1 MSLLNT
7 PFWQDLDGNPRTGV
21 NPPSLVM
28 RSGHLTPQRHGE
40 IQQIYMRFS
49 LAKLTA
55 VGDFF
60 VFNRVLSDG
69 TRVRLESMQG
79 KDRVFVWASDAQL
92 EDPWDR
98 GWSFIP
104 ANDASRGG
112 FLRRPGAASDDLSA
126 AAFMPIGNFVSPAG
140 KAGKAVHTFVDA
152 TTGNRRI
159 CTDREGGSRMWR
171 STKAHTKGGDPE
183 TLTFDHQT
191 VYVSGFKAVM
201 DFYESTG
208 SSTHIEGAAI
218 AKRGAEKW
226 LVFITSNR
234 LGAIRL
240 RDLKP
245 TNTNFVDCGPA
256 IDSDKSVFT
265 RLTLWEFSP
274 DGMNAIAMGGLYP
287 MRDVIPVTMN
297 TVYRVK
303 LIAQNG
309 TIPFRVEASEE
320 LKMDVG
326 IKKRVINTFHF
337 NEASRNFEFSGWGKF
352 MFSKER
358 EYSAFVPTGFTGGW
372 GPSINQSEVGFPNKY
387 YEISGSYY
395 DPLISISSIVYPGS
409 RVPAEIVDPAS
420 WRPLGDP
427 VVFSG
432 LPKNFGNDND
442 AAPDSFLYT
451 RGFVSGAAGIIPPT
465 PDGYARRHV
474 PALGGWLIESGPVR
488 NMVSFGEEAV
498 GTPYTRTF
506 RYSSTHVGLVVS
518 QTIIRTEDSQFFDT
532 LEDIG
537 SYCDANWGMYSGPD
551 RTITEKIL
559 DNYRPVMGLRFT
571 GFVDMHEKLADL
583 RFNLIESEGGKNT
596 GTYAVKTS
604 YLNLISATVSDER
617 PNITST
623 DRVTEEWETYTEE
636 DNGVVTEREYLS
648 YRLKVNEWTSFT
660 SFALGATILS
670 SPIYKHNYTT
680 DWVLTSQ
687 IYLSGKSYV
696 AAGYDSQGQE
706 RFLYFE
712 ADETKRL
719 LYDSSALGR
728 DVPAI
733 DLAWSFSGGFGYNL
747 KIDDTV
753 IDSCSYSVSDSVRVV
768 DRGYAPGENES
779 GNSPVIQNSEISVQ
793 DFDLS
798 IGHVLYRKDSE
809 AFTVREAQSTT
820 RPAVLNSTH
829 SYFLRTSTAKHQI
842 GRSVEVS
849 SDQRPVEDGFRY
861 FNNTKKLFRAT
872 APSFFPVPNSISIN
886 GGRVDVWLEGFGP
899 LVPQSQ
905 RARVGP
911 KSGAIESMWETR
923 WVYDMMIYYPGPDQQ
938 IYPVPRKL
946 TNRTAFLID
955 TMEEFGK
962 FIKPPQSNLKLRA
975 FNDDCWMVCF
985 QQEMYI
991 QGTANENT
999 TARYFL
1005 KLAANKPVK
1014 EFDAATYFPYLGASK
1029 KLLAPKFHFRKRT

>member
-7 PFWQDLDGNPRTGV
+7 PLWQDLGGNPRTGV
-21 NPPSLVM
+21 HPPTLVM
-28 RSGHLTPQRHGE
+28 CSGRLTPQRHGE

-55 VGDFF
+55 VGEFF

-79 KDRVFVWASDAQL
+79 KDRVFVWAADIV
-92 EDPWDR
+92 EDDEFAGD
-98 GWSFIP
+98 GWCFTP
-104 ANDASRGG
+104 ANDQNLSG
-112 FLRRPGAASDDLSA
+112 FVRRPGAAPGSLSA
-126 AAFMPIGNFVSPAG
+126 SAFQGVGSNGSGGKPVFTFVS
-140 KAGKAVHTFVDA
+140 KK
-152 TTGNRRI
+152 TGGRKL
-159 CTDREGGSRMWR
+159 CTPLEGGSRMWR

-183 TLTFDHQT
+183 TLTFDHQA
-191 VYVSGFKAVM
+191 VYVSGSKAVM
-201 DFYESTG
+201 DFAGSTG

-245 TNTNFVDCGPA
+245 TNTNFVDCGSAFDP
-256 IDSDKSVFT
+256 DKYVFT

-274 DGMNAIAMGGLYP
+274 DGMNAIAMGGRYP
-287 MRDVIPVTMN
+287 MEGFIPVTMN
-297 TVYRVK
+297 AVYRVK

-320 LKMDVG
+320 LKMDAG
-326 IKKRVINTFHF
+326 IKKRVISTFHF
-337 NEASRNFEFSGWGKF
+337 NEASRNFEFIGWGNF
-352 MFSKER
+352 TLSKHR
-358 EYSAFVPTGFTGGW
+358 DYSAFVPTGFTGGW
-372 GPSINQSEVGFPNKY
+372 GPSISQSEVGFPDKY
-387 YEISGSYY
+387 YEISGRYY
-395 DPLISISSIVYPGS
+395 DPLISIAPVIYPGS
-409 RVPAEIVDPAS
+409 PISAEIVDPAS
-420 WRPLGDP
+420 WRPLEDP
-427 VVFSG
+427 VVFRD

-442 AAPDSFLYT
+442 VAPDSFLYT
-451 RGFVSGAAGIIPPT
+451 RELVSGGAGNIPPT

-474 PALGGWLIESGPVR
+474 PALGGWLIESGPVL
-488 NMVSFGEEAV
+488 NMVSFMEETV
-498 GTPYTRTF
+498 GTPDSRTF
-506 RYSSTHVGLVVS
+506 RYSSTHVGLVVR
-518 QTIIRTEDSQFFDT
+518 QRITRDHETESFET
-532 LEDIG
+532 LEDVG

-559 DNYRPVMGLRFT
+559 DNYRPVMNLRFT
-571 GFVDMHEKLADL
+571 GFLDMYEKLEDL
-583 RFNLIESEGGKNT
+583 KFNLIESKGGKST
-596 GTYAVKTS
+596 GAYAAKTS
-604 YLNLISATVSDER
+604 YLNLINATVSDEQ
-617 PNITST
+617 PNAPVT
-623 DRVTEEWETYTEE
+623 RVTEEWGTYTRE
-636 DNGVVTEREYLS
+636 DNGVVTEEEYLS
-648 YRLKVNEWTSFT
+648 YRLKVDEWTSFP
-660 SFALGATILS
+660 SFVFSATILS

-719 LYDSSALGR
+719 LYNSSALGR

-733 DLAWSFSGGFGYNL
+733 DLAWSFSGGFGYDL

-768 DRGYAPGENES
+768 DGAYAPGENES

-829 SYFLRTSTAKHQI
+829 SYFLRTPTTKHQI
-842 GRSVEVS
+842 GGSVEVS
-849 SDQRPVEDGFRY
+849 SDRRPVKDGFKH
-861 FNNTKKLFRAT
+861 FSNTKKFFRAT

-886 GGRVDVWLEGFGP
+886 GGYVDDWLEGFGS

-905 RARVGP
+905 RAGVGP
-911 KSGAIESMWETR
+911 KSGVIESMWERR
-923 WVYDMMIYYPGPDQQ
+923 WVSDMMIYYPGTDQQ

-946 TNRTAFLID
+946 TNPTAFLID
-955 TMEEFGK
+955 ATEEFGK

-991 QGTANENT
+991 QSTANENT

-1005 KLAANKPVK
+1005 KLAKNKPVV